1 MKKSLGLTLP
11 WFFSPFFLADV
22 TPNISRMRATEKEEE
37 KLTVDYLWQTPPIQI
52 FYWTFLLCQQ
62 RPWPFLWKLFF
73 SFRRRILQYDR
84 FWPNHNFDY
93 IHKWCNEGPTE
104 LTSGRRK
111 ENEKLFTEKRVLG
124 RWFKQNA
131 GYKTVK
137 NAKKNLFFGGSVQE
151 LWASLAPAVR
161 SLAAD
166 QDQIQSFQNFPSV
179 GLIITPRLKKQCK
192 ILSKKIFLAW

>member
-1 MKKSLGLTLP
+1 MQRRSHRIDFWKKKRK
-11 WFFSPFFLADV
+11 W
-22 TPNISRMRATEKEEE
+22 K
-37 KLTVDYLWQTPPIQI
+37 
-52 FYWTFLLCQQ
+52 TFH
-62 RPWPFLWKLFF
+62 R
-73 SFRRRILQYDR
+73 
-84 FWPNHNFDY
+84 
-93 IHKWCNEGPTE
+93 
-104 LTSGRRK
+104 
-111 ENEKLFTEKRVLG
+111 KRVLG

-131 GYKTVK
+131 GYKAVK

-192 ILSKKIFLAW
+192 KKIGMVNGQVWSKSMKLWFGYFCAGDFMVLVIKVFLFNKTDSWWERKC